1 MLTEADVIIDRH
13 GEPWSCSLTNNGNRT
28 YKYHLAVVVPM
39 VLAHPIFQHLSLES
53 VGPFLTDWRYGRDD
67 SRGCPCQDFKHVVE
81 TFAREFGLTC
91 SECRKV
97 TCHPNCKFL
106 GVSEHGY
113 LDWPPPDK
121 RKPHNLDC
129 SHMWSSGLCP
139 TCWEWKRTLVLSR
152 RPDVA
157 RAAKAV
163 RAAGCEIGKI
173 DTSSGR
179 INIKLLPERRK
190 KPRKQ
195 QYSRKVMGWKAAH
208 DALRELGI
216 ITEDSGNES

>member
-1 MLTEADVIIDRH
+1 
-13 GEPWSCSLTNNGNRT
+13 
-28 YKYHLAVVVPM
+28 
-39 VLAHPIFQHLSLES
+39 
-53 VGPFLTDWRYGRDD
+53 
-67 SRGCPCQDFKHVVE
+67 
-81 TFAREFGLTC
+81 
-91 SECRKV
+91 
-97 TCHPNCKFL
+97 
-106 GVSEHGY
+106 
-113 LDWPPPDK
+113 
-121 RKPHNLDC
+121 
-129 SHMWSSGLCP
+129 
-139 TCWEWKRTLVLSR
+139 
-152 RPDVA
+152 VA